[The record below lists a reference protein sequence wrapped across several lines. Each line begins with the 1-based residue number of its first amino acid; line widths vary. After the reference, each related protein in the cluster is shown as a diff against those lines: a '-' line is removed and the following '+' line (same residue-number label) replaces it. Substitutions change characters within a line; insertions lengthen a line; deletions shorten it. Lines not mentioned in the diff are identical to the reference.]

1 MAYPAGVQTVTL
13 RLGSSFDSAGTL
25 ASISGEVVP
34 LFGLGADHLVWPD
47 TGQTYAKVSTSLAW
61 DDTEK
66 VAYATVPHPTQAGW
80 RDQTQATFTGW
91 SYRITAVAVYAGG
104 ERHAFERTVTPL
116 PGDTVID
123 VDLLPNGAAGT
134 PTVTAEWEVAR
145 ADALAALAATEVEQ
159 VTLTGDLA
167 YTLPSTVGPNRTH
180 SVVFTQDATGG
191 HAVTFGGQ
199 PVTVDTTAG
208 AVTTVE
214 LHPAGAGYVVR
225 YPAKAALDTAAP
237 TEGVTWDVDVE
248 TAVAPIAP
256 DAPVLITTYAG
267 APNSIVHPSVLFF
280 DGGWNGW
287 RYWMV
292 YTPFNGGDIAVENP
306 SIAVS
311 NDGDTWTTPAGLT
324 NPIVA
329 RPGTGYNA
337 DPNLFMSPDGTMN
350 MVWKSVTPTNTK
362 ETRLTTT
369 RDGVTWT
376 PSVLLFVNSFED
388 VSPAVLYDNGQY
400 RMWTV
405 KHSDTPNTMYVRTA
419 PSPTGPWSAPVACTA
434 ALPAGAELWHMDI
447 KRMGQ
452 QYHCLMQSMWA
463 APPYGEQLWF
473 GKSNDGLTW
482 TFASEP
488 VMRAGIN
495 PHHTF
500 YKPAILPKV
509 TPKGLTYD
517 LWYSTV
523 SGFKLHKTRLAFDKA
538 ERLQDERTGVL
549 SAINGLQPYIFADT
563 FNRADTAAGLG
574 TSTSGHLWTKVMG
587 NDMGIVGG
595 QAYLPVAGNTRW
607 IVELGAADVEVG
619 VTLKTLGASGWLM
632 FRYVDA
638 TNLWRVGHTSGG
650 TLQLQKIVAGALSA
664 TLVNNQVKVVNAD
677 RLTVSAKGSV
687 IEVRVNGL
695 VAYQLTDSS
704 LSTGTKVGFNIDNID
719 ARFDNLTART
729 I

>member
-1 MAYPAGVQTVTL
+1 MATYTGWKAALTAALGKVADTTAVDQITLTAPLALTVPAG
-13 RLGSSFDSAGTL
+13 FPAGQ
-25 ASISGEVVP
+25 V
-34 LFGLGADHLVWPD
+34 
-47 TGQTYAKVSTSLAW
+47 
-61 DDTEK
+61 
-66 VAYATVPHPTQAGW
+66 
-80 RDQTQATFTGW
+80 
-91 SYRITAVAVYAGG
+91 YR
-104 ERHAFERTVTPL
+104 
-116 PGDTVID
+116 
-123 VDLLPNGAAGT
+123 
-134 PTVTAEWEVAR
+134 
-145 ADALAALAATEVEQ
+145 
-159 VTLTGDLA
+159 VTLT
-167 YTLPSTVGPNRTH
+167 
-180 SVVFTQDATGG
+180 QDGTGG
-191 HAVTFGGQ
+191 HTVTYGGS
-199 PVTVDTTAG
+199 PVTVDTAAG

-237 TEGVTWDVDVE
+237 TEGATWDVDVE
-248 TAVAPIAP
+248 TAVAPITP
-256 DAPVLITTYAG
+256 DTPVLITTYVG

-287 RYWMV
+287 RYWMA

-350 MVWKSVTPTNTK
+350 MVWKAVTNTK

-376 PSVLLFVNSFED
+376 PSVLLFTNSFED

-405 KHSDTPNTMYVRTA
+405 KHADTPNTMYVRTA
-419 PSPTGPWSAPVACTA
+419 PSPAGPWSAPVACTA
-434 ALPAGAELWHMDI
+434 ALPAGAELWHMDV

-452 QYHCLMQSMWA
+452 QYHCLMQSAPA
-463 APPYGEQLWF
+463 APPYGDQLWF

-482 TFASEP
+482 TFASKP
-488 VMRAGIN
+488 VMRAGIH

-523 SGFKLHKTRLAFDKA
+523 SGYKLHKTRLTFDKA
-538 ERLQDERTGVL
+538 DRLQDERMDVL

-574 TSTSGHLWTKVMG
+574 ASTSGHLWTKVMG

-619 VTLKTLGASGWLM
+619 VTLKTLGASGWVM

-638 TNLWRVGHTSGG
+638 ANLWRVGHASGG
-650 TLQLQKIVAGALSA
+650 TLQLQKIVAGVLSA
-664 TLVNNQVKVVNAD
+664 SLVNNRVKVVNTD
-677 RLTVSAKGSV
+677 RLTVSAKGSA

-704 LSTGTKVGFNIDNID
+704 LSTGTKAGFNIDNIG
-719 ARFDNLTART
+719 ARFDDLTART